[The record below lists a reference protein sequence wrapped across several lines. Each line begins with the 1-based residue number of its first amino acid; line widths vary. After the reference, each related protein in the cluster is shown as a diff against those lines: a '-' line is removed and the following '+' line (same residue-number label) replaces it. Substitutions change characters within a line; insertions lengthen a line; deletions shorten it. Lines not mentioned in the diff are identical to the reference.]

1 MLYIYHGNIYTF
13 IWRFLMNAID
23 FFLKPSTIAQKQYEA
38 LRMYFIEKVPA
49 KIVAEKFG
57 YTHRGFTTIITQFN
71 KNIKSGISENL
82 FFAEKKKGR
91 KRPEHIDSADDIIIE
106 MRKNNNSVDEI
117 KTVMDSKGISIS
129 EKTIYNILR
138 AEGFPRL
145 PRRTKREKA
154 DLKLPKIAAEKSVM
168 LDFNE
173 NEEIKSSAAG
183 VLCLL
188 PYLEKYGIREVIEK
202 SGYPGTS
209 QINTLSSIL
218 SFVSLKASNVRRYT
232 VDNIWCMD
240 RGQGMFAGLNVLPKA
255 AWYTSY
261 SDRVTSDMN
270 RRFLLELNKIW
281 VAFGFIYDTTNLDFT
296 TIPYWGD
303 AEHLENNWSGKRGK
317 ALASMLAILAHDP
330 DSGIIEYGNTNVM
343 HKNESEVVIEFLDF
357 YRKSSDKVDDLK
369 YLVFDSKF
377 TNYQKLN
384 DLNNKGICFVTIR
397 RRGKNIVDRL
407 ENMPKSA
414 WKKIRIQASGNKKRT
429 LSVLDETTQLRGY
442 QEKVRQISITGNG
455 KIKPAIIITNEFD
468 LSAELLVQKYARR
481 WLVEKSISEQ
491 ISFFHLNNVSSS
503 MVIKVDFDLT
513 MSILTHNLF
522 RLLAR
527 ELTRYE
533 KISDQTLYEKFLL
546 NSADISIHEKLIT
559 VKYKK
564 KRNLPLLLET
574 MQPFKDISY
583 KWLGNKQLVIEG
595 ASYS

>member
-1 MLYIYHGNIYTF
+1 
-13 IWRFLMNAID
+13 MNPVD
-23 FFLKPSTIAQKQYEA
+23 FFLKPATISQKQYEA
-38 LRMYFIEKVPA
+38 LRLYFVEGVPA
-49 KIVAEKFG
+49 KVVAEKFD
-57 YTHRGFTTIITQFN
+57 YTHRGFSTIVTQFN
-71 KNIKSGISENL
+71 KKIKSGNTEDL
-82 FFAEKKKGR
+82 FFVEKKRGR
-91 KRPEHIDSADDIIIE
+91 KKSEHIESSNDIIID
-106 MRKNNNSVDEI
+106 MRKNNHSVDEI
-117 KTVMDSKGISIS
+117 KAVMDSKGISIS

-138 AEGFPRL
+138 KEGFPRL
-145 PRRTKREKA
+145 PRRTKLEKA
-154 DLKLPKIAAEKSVM
+154 DLKPPKIAAEKSIM
-168 LDFNE
+168 LEFDE
-173 NEEIKSSAAG
+173 KEEIKSTAAG

-188 PYLEKYGIREVIEK
+188 PYIEEYGIREAIEQ
-202 SGYPGTS
+202 SGYPGTK

-218 SFVSLKASNVRRYT
+218 SFVALKASNVRRYT
-232 VDNIWCMD
+232 ADNIWCMD

-261 SDRVTSDMN
+261 SDRVTSEMN

-281 VAFGFIYDTTNLDFT
+281 VANGLISDTANLDFT

-330 DSGIIEYGNTNVM
+330 DSGIIEYGDTNVM
-343 HKNESEVVIEFLDF
+343 HKNESEVVIKFLDF
-357 YRKSSDKVDDLK
+357 YRKSSDKIDDLK

-377 TNYQKLN
+377 TNYEKLN
-384 DLNNKGICFVTIR
+384 ELNKKGISFVTIR

-407 ENMPKSA
+407 DKLPGSA
-414 WKKIRIQASGNKKRT
+414 WKKIRIEASGNKKRT
-429 LSVLDETTQLRGY
+429 LNVLDETTQLKGY
-442 QEKVRQISITGNG
+442 GGDIRQISIIGNG

-468 LSAELLVQKYARR
+468 LSAELLVRKYAKR

-522 RLLAR
+522 RLLER
-527 ELTRYE
+527 DLSRYE

-546 NSADISIHEKLIT
+546 NSADISVGEKAIT

-574 MQPFKDISY
+574 MQEFKDISY
-583 KWLGNKQLVIEG
+583 NWLGNKQLIIEG

>member
-1 MLYIYHGNIYTF
+1 
-13 IWRFLMNAID
+13 MNAAD
-23 FFLKPSTIAQKQYEA
+23 FFLKPATIAQKQYEA
-38 LRMYFIEKVPA
+38 LRLYFVEGVPA
-49 KIVAEKFG
+49 NVVAEKFG
-57 YTHRGFTTIITQFN
+57 YTHRGFTTIVTQFN
-71 KNIKSGISENL
+71 KKIKSGNTEDL
-82 FFAEKKKGR
+82 FFVEKKRGR
-91 KRPEHIDSADDIIIE
+91 KKAEHIANSNDIIIE
-106 MRKNNNSVDEI
+106 MRKNNHSVDEI
-117 KTVMDSKGISIS
+117 KAVMDSKGISIS

-138 AEGFPRL
+138 KEGFPRL

-154 DLKLPKIAAEKSVM
+154 DLKPPKIAAEKSVM
-168 LDFNE
+168 LDFSE
-173 NEEIKSSAAG
+173 QEEIKSTAAG

-188 PYLEKYGIREVIEK
+188 PYLEKYGIRQAIEN

-209 QINTLSSIL
+209 QINTLGSIL
-218 SFVSLKASNVRRYT
+218 SFVALKASNVRRYT
-232 VDNIWCMD
+232 ADNIWCMD

-255 AWYTSY
+255 AWYSSY
-261 SDRVTSDMN
+261 SDRVSSDMN

-281 VAFGFIYDTTNLDFT
+281 VANGLISDTANLDFT

-330 DSGIIEYGNTNVM
+330 DSGIIEYGDTNVM

-377 TNYQKLN
+377 TNYEKLN
-384 DLNNKGICFVTIR
+384 ELNKKGISFVTIR

-407 ENMPKSA
+407 DKMPGSA
-414 WKKIRIQASGNKKRT
+414 WKKIRIEASGNKKRT
-429 LSVLDETTQLRGY
+429 LNVLDETVQLKGY
-442 QEKVRQISITGNG
+442 EGQIRQISITGNG

-468 LSAELLVQKYARR
+468 LSAELLVRKYAKR

-522 RLLAR
+522 RLMAR
-527 ELTRYE
+527 DLTRYD

-546 NSADISIHEKLIT
+546 NSADISVGEDVIT

-574 MQPFKDISY
+574 MENFKDISY
-583 KWLGNKQLVIEG
+583 KWLGNKHLVIEG